1 MTSSSP
7 DPVGSWSP
15 PVATVIMTDDEKI
28 SGEMNTQ
35 KMSYTNARPS
45 NAEATCGRSVR
56 ETEMDPKRRGDSGWG
71 RDERET
77 TRLTDYSDQ
86 SSGARKPTFEDNRK
100 ADDAGAV
107 RLSTAE
113 YRTVPQSTLTFGSR
127 MTQRK

>member
-45 NAEATCGRSVR
+45 NAEATCGRFVR
-56 ETEMDPKRRGDSGWG
+56 ETGMDRSENGTATRTGSRRE
-71 RDERET
+71 RNDE
-77 TRLTDYSDQ
+77 TDYSDQ
-86 SSGARKPTFEDNRK
+86 C
-100 ADDAGAV
+100 
-107 RLSTAE
+107 
-113 YRTVPQSTLTFGSR
+113 
-127 MTQRK
+127 

>member
-45 NAEATCGRSVR
+45 NAEATWGRFVR
-56 ETEMDPKRRGDSGWG
+56 ETEMDRSETARRLG
-71 RDERET
+71 T
-77 TRLTDYSDQ
+77 
-86 SSGARKPTFEDNRK
+86 
-100 ADDAGAV
+100 
-107 RLSTAE
+107 
-113 YRTVPQSTLTFGSR
+113 GSR
-127 MTQRK
+127 REGNDETD